1 MIDNKNE
8 RNKFRMGIQNLLD
21 FDFVNT
27 VIFIQ
32 SSPINNA
39 IILDLF
45 LFRFILAILFESLNS
60 FHSLYFTGSFGPQS
74 GLDLKIYDKK
84 REIKIFYF
92 SNSINFFHSLFF
104 LYLHPNKIFL
114 PPVLI
119 CWWTSRWEVG
129 SLLIPKAS
137 NQTLKRNITFFL
149 KKKTI
154 I

>member
-8 RNKFRMGIQNLLD
+8 ETNFEWEFKIFD

-74 GLDLKIYDKK
+74 GLGLKIYDKK

-104 LYLHPNKIFL
+104 FFLYLHPNKIFL

-119 CWWTSRWEVG
+119 C
-129 SLLIPKAS
+129 
-137 NQTLKRNITFFL
+137 
-149 KKKTI
+149 
-154 I
+154 

>member
-104 LYLHPNKIFL
+104 FILTSKQDFPSSCFNLLMNIQMGSWITPN
-114 PPVLI
+114 
-119 CWWTSRWEVG
+119 
-129 SLLIPKAS
+129 PKS
-137 NQTLKRNITFFL
+137 IQPNTET
-149 KKKTI
+149 
-154 I
+154 